1 MKLPLQAPFKGGRL
15 KVACAPLLV
24 ALFLPGAG
32 YAVESNF
39 LKIAPEIKV
48 SSRFVNVTGTVRD
61 NKGEPLPGVSIKIK
75 GTTTGTTSDV
85 NGVFRL
91 NLPTGNE
98 TLVISF
104 LGFKTVEVA
113 AAGQSSLVITL
124 EDEVSNL
131 EEVVVIGYG
140 TVKRKDLTGAVASV
154 KAEEIMRTPTAN
166 VMDAMQSKVAGMEI
180 MKSSGRAGAGVNV
193 MLRGQR
199 SLNGSATPLY
209 IIDGIPGDFSQLN
222 PSDIETIDVAKDA
235 SATAIY
241 GSAGSNGVVFIT
253 TKKGKEGRTTV
264 AFDSYF
270 GYNGFP
276 RYPHGLT
283 GEGYANLKREAYRT
297 QRGDYPEFMSE
308 IFTNPDHLAAYE
320 AGQWV
325 DWVDLSLKDGIQQNY
340 SLSVNGGT
348 EKTTAYLSVNYNKE
362 EGLVAN
368 DDFTKYAVRANI
380 DHTISKAIKV
390 GSNLQVTHT
399 GNNQGAQNIFG
410 NSLTSLPLGQPF
422 NEDGTVRYTPIN
434 SVINPMSDQIANQYV
449 NNTVN
454 NYFAGNGFVDI
465 KPIKGLSFR
474 SIIGATLGASR
485 NGKFFGPQSI
495 ANVEA
500 GFVAPAAVIDNGRTT
515 NYRWENILGYEFDI
529 NNDHTFNITG
539 VTSWAKNQFESSF
552 AGGSG
557 FDLDSYSFYNLAAA
571 TSRQTIRS
579 SFIRSQSLSY
589 VGRLNYSFKGKYLAT
604 FSNRWDGASHLS
616 EGSKWD
622 MFPAAALAWRI
633 SEESFLKDVSAVSSL
648 KLRLGYGV
656 TGNSGGIEAYGIQS
670 GGFNAPQ
677 AVGFG
682 GNRAPSFILNQGMA
696 NTGLG
701 WEKSY
706 TTNLGVDAELFR
718 GLINLTVDAYNT
730 DTKDILLNR
739 TIPASLGGSW
749 GSPFKMW
756 QNLGETN
763 NKGIELL
770 VTTRNIDRNDFTWST
785 TVTFAATKEKIT
797 KLPGGQDLI
806 SEGFFLGQPIE
817 TFYNYKYLGI
827 WQENEAAEAALY
839 NSLPGGLKLATDGTF
854 KPDGTHTYGTN
865 DRQVLGALVPSWTG
879 GLQNNFAY
887 KDWDASI
894 FLTARWGQMIEN
906 NLITRYNPVLNTA
919 NSPDD
924 LDYWTP
930 ENPGGYLPRPGL
942 YSTTSGYIGFDA
954 LKYVDGSYF
963 KIRNI
968 TVGYNLPANLA
979 KKVAMQR
986 FRVYA
991 TANNPFIF
999 TKSSL
1004 LKYQDPE
1011 ANGSDSFPLTKQFVV
1026 GLNVTF

>member
-1 MKLPLQAPFKGGRL
+1 MKLSLQAPLKGRRR
-15 KVACAPLLV
+15 KVVCAPLLI
-24 ALFLPGAG
+24 AMLLPGAG
-32 YAVESNF
+32 YAVESN
-39 LKIAPEIKV
+39 LSKRAPEVKV
-48 SSRFVNVTGTVRD
+48 SSRFVNVTGTVTD

-75 GTTTGTTSDV
+75 GTNTATISDV
-85 NGVFRL
+85 NGGFRL

-98 TLVISF
+98 TLVFSF
-104 LGFKTVEVA
+104 LGFKTLEVP
-113 AAGQSSLVITL
+113 AAGRNNLTITL
-124 EDEVSNL
+124 EDEISNL

-140 TVKRKDLTGAVASV
+140 TVKKKDLTGAVASV

-166 VMDAMQSKVAGMEI
+166 VMDAMQSKVSGMEI

-193 MLRGQR
+193 SIRGQR
-199 SLNGSATPLY
+199 SISGNSTPLY

-241 GSAGSNGVVFIT
+241 GSAGANGVVFIT

-283 GEGYANLKREAYRT
+283 GDAYVNLKKEAYRT
-297 QRGDYPEFMSE
+297 QRGNYPEFMSE
-308 IFTNPDHLAAYE
+308 IFTDPVHLGAYE

-325 DWVDLSLKDGIQQNY
+325 DWVDLALKDGLQQNY

-362 EGLVAN
+362 EGLIAN
-368 DDFTKYAVRANI
+368 EDFTKYAVRTNI
-380 DHTISKAIKV
+380 DHTVSNAIKI
-390 GSNLQVTHT
+390 GSNIQFTNT
-399 GNNQGAQNIFG
+399 ANNQGAQNIFG
-410 NSLTSLPLGQPF
+410 NSLTTLPLGQPF
-422 NEDGTVRYTPIN
+422 NEDGSVRYVPIN
-434 SVINPMSDQIANQYV
+434 GILNPLSDQIQNQYV
-449 NNTVN
+449 NNTIN
-454 NYFAGNGFVDI
+454 NYFAGNGYVDI
-465 KPIKGLSFR
+465 KPLKGLSFR
-474 SIIGATLGASR
+474 SIIGATLSSSR

-529 NNDHTFNITG
+529 NNDHKFNLTG

-557 FDLDSYSFYNLAAA
+557 FDLDSYSFYNLSAA

-579 SFIRSQSLSY
+579 SFSRSQSLSY

-604 FSNRWDGASHLS
+604 FSNRWDGVSHLS
-616 EGSKWD
+616 DGNKWD
-622 MFPAAALAWRI
+622 MFPAASLAWRI
-633 SEESFLKDVSAVSSL
+633 SEESFLKDINAVSDL

-656 TGNSGGIEAYGIQS
+656 TGNSGGIGAYGIQS

-682 GNRAPSFILNQGMA
+682 DNRAPSFIINTNMA
-696 NTGLG
+696 NASLG

-706 TTNLGVDAELFR
+706 TTNIGVDAELFR

-730 DTKDILLNR
+730 DTKDILLHR

-763 NKGIELL
+763 NKGVEVLL
-770 VTTRNIDRNDFTWST
+770 TSRNINRNDFTWST
-785 TVTFAATKEKIT
+785 TVTFSATKEKVT
-797 KLPGGQDLI
+797 KLPGDQDLI
-806 SEGFFLGQPIE
+806 SDRLFLGHPIRP
-817 TFYNYKYLGI
+817 FYDFKYLGI
-827 WQENEAAEAALY
+827 WQENELDEAAIY

-854 KPDGTHTYGTN
+854 NADGKHAYNNN
-865 DRQVLGALVPSWTG
+865 DRRILGSLVPSWSG
-879 GLQNNFAY
+879 GLQNNFTY
-887 KDWDASI
+887 KNWDASV
-894 FLTARWGQMIEN
+894 FLTARWGQMIES
-906 NLITRYNPVLNTA
+906 NLITRYNPIFNA
-919 NSPDD
+919 INSPDD

-930 ENPGGYLPRPGL
+930 ENPGAYLPRPGL
-942 YSTTSGYIGFDA
+942 YPATSGYIGFNA
-954 LKYVDGSYF
+954 LKFVDGSYF

-968 TVGYNLPANLA
+968 TLGYSLPANLA

-986 FRVYA
+986 LRVYA

-1011 ANGSDSFPLTKQFVV
+1011 GNGSDNFPLTKQFVV

>member
-1 MKLPLQAPFKGGRL
+1 MKFLHKQRL
-15 KVACAPLLV
+15 KTVFSPLIL
-24 ALFLPGAG
+24 ALALPHTGFSSVIG
-32 YAVESNF
+32 QKNTVITGSNSG
-39 LKIAPEIKV
+39 IV
-48 SSRFVNVTGTVRD
+48 SRFASVTGTVKD
-61 NKGEPLPGVSIKIK
+61 SDGNPLPGVLVKVKNANQSTVTGAN
-75 GTTTGTTSDV
+75 GTFTLNVTGS
-85 NGVFRL
+85 NQ
-91 NLPTGNE
+91 

-104 LGFKTVEVA
+104 MGFKTKEV
-113 AAGQSSLVITL
+113 SLDGKTNVSVIL
-124 EDEVSNL
+124 EDEIANL
-131 EEVVVIGYG
+131 NEVVVIGYG
-140 TVKRKDLTGAVASV
+140 TVKKKDLTGAVASV
-154 KAEEIMRTPTAN
+154 KAEEIMRTPTSN
-166 VMDAMQSKVAGMEI
+166 VMDAMQSKVSGMEV
-180 MKSSGRAGAGVNV
+180 MKSSGRAGSGVNV
-193 MLRGQR
+193 TVRGQR
-199 SLNGSATPLY
+199 SLSGNSTPLY

-241 GSAGSNGVVFIT
+241 GSAGANGVVFIT
-253 TKKGKEGRTTV
+253 TKKGKEGKTTV

-276 RYPHGLT
+276 KYPHGLQ
-283 GEGYANLKREAYRT
+283 GDAYINLKREAYRT
-297 QRGDYPEFMSE
+297 QKGNYPEFMSE

-320 AGQWV
+320 AGKWV
-325 DWVDLSLKDGIQQNY
+325 DWVDLALKDGIQQNY

-362 EGLVAN
+362 EGLVAK
-368 DDFTKYAVRANI
+368 DDFSKYAVRGNI
-380 DHTISKAIKV
+380 DHTISKAVKV
-390 GSNLQVTHT
+390 GSNLQFTHSI
-399 GNNQGAQNIFG
+399 NNQGAQNIFG
-410 NSLTSLPLGQPF
+410 NALTYLPLGDAF
-422 NEDGTVRYTPIN
+422 NEDGTVKYIPVN
-434 SVINPMSDQIANQYV
+434 SVVNPLSDQIANQYV
-449 NNTVN
+449 NNTLN

-474 SIIGATLGASR
+474 SILGATLGSGR
-485 NGKFFGPQSI
+485 TGKFFGPQSI

-500 GFVAPAAVIDNGRTT
+500 GFSVPAAVIDNSRYV

-529 NNDHTFNITG
+529 NNDHKFNITG
-539 VTSWAKNQFESSF
+539 VTSWAKNQAESSF

-557 FDLDSYSFYNLAAA
+557 FDLDSYSFYNLSAA

-579 SFIRSQSLSY
+579 SYVGSQSLSY
-589 VGRLNYSFKGKYLAT
+589 VARLNYNYKGKYLAT
-604 FSNRWDGASHLS
+604 FSNRWDGVSQLS
-616 EGSKWD
+616 KGSQWD
-622 MFPAAALAWRI
+622 VFPAAALAWRI
-633 SEESFLKDVSAVSSL
+633 SEENFLKDVTAISNL

-656 TGNSGGIEAYGIQS
+656 TANAGIPAYSVQG

-682 GNRAPSFILNQGMA
+682 DNKAPSFIINQAMA
-696 NTGLG
+696 NTALG

-706 TTNLGVDAELFR
+706 TSNLGVDAEFLK
-718 GLINLTVDAYNT
+718 GLISLSVDAYNT

-763 NKGIELL
+763 NKGLEILL
-770 VTTRNIDRNDFTWST
+770 NTRNVNRKDFTWST
-785 TVTFAATKEKIT
+785 AVTFTTTKEKIT
-797 KLPGGQDLI
+797 KLPGGKDLI
-806 SEGFFLGQPIE
+806 SEGFFLGKPVGS
-817 TFYNYKYLGI
+817 FYDYKYLGI
-827 WQENEAAEAALY
+827 WQESEAAEAALY
-839 NSLPGGLKLATDGTF
+839 NSKPGGLKLATDGTF

-865 DRQVLGALVPSWTG
+865 DRQVLGSRVPSWTG
-879 GLQNNFAY
+879 GVQNNFIY
-887 KDWDASI
+887 KNWDASI
-894 FLTARWGQMIEN
+894 FVTARWGQMIAS
-906 NLITRYNPVLNTA
+906 NLITRYNPLLNTG

-930 ENPGGYLPRPGL
+930 ENPGAYLPRPGL

-968 TVGYNLPANLA
+968 TLGYNLPQNVI
-979 KKVAMQR
+979 KKIAMQR
-986 FRVYA
+986 VRLYT

-999 TKSSL
+999 SKSKL

-1011 ANGSDSFPLTKQFVV
+1011 GNGSDNFPLTKQFVF